1 MKSLPRI
8 CDIFVLVAKKQRS
21 LGIISEQV
29 KDVGIAELPND
40 LEKIIMNGLMIERNL
55 KWT

>member
-1 MKSLPRI
+1 
-8 CDIFVLVAKKQRS
+8 VAKKQRS